1 MPEEPKIGEELRKI
15 EREPLLPVEI
25 RLIVWSLV
33 IGVVLLVILVWLS
46 GRFFPPGG
54 GAGQTWLS
62 R

>member
-1 MPEEPKIGEELRKI
+1 MPDEPRIGEELRKI

-46 GRFFPPGG
+46 GRFFPTTG
-54 GAGQTWLS
+54 GAG
-62 R
+62 